1 MLLAVMLLEAMM
13 LLNLRKKSRKRQVW
27 KMLLI
32 CSEVTVVMEETTK
45 SIKVLNAIKSV
56 HVSSMH
62 AMDVIE
68 KFLSNGQI
76 HLLIFTS
83 PIKELYTNFRYF
95 DIPRTPSRVC
105 RPSCDI
111 VLLFNKQIAIHTIL
125 MTAYHIHDHL
135 LTILEKINVRL
146 FLKLL

>member
-13 LLNLRKKSRKRQVW
+13 LLNPRKKSRKRQVW

-68 KFLSNGQI
+68 KFLSDG
-76 HLLIFTS
+76 
-83 PIKELYTNFRYF
+83 
-95 DIPRTPSRVC
+95 
-105 RPSCDI
+105 
-111 VLLFNKQIAIHTIL
+111 
-125 MTAYHIHDHL
+125 
-135 LTILEKINVRL
+135 
-146 FLKLL
+146 